1 MLKPYYSILIP
12 KILIH
17 YALQFTY
24 YASHFGTEILW
35 ATVENMDNLK
45 HELQDTKDRNFNVIM
60 LRNLNFCS
68 YTTCNLDLLT

>member
-12 KILIH
+12 KILIL

-45 HELQDTKDRNFNVIM
+45 HELQDTKR
-60 LRNLNFCS
+60 
-68 YTTCNLDLLT
+68 